1 MRKIAD
7 RCLVLL
13 AALLL
18 LIPALFVNFKPDQIS
33 HIENRALAE
42 PVPIQEGLNAF
53 MSALDDSIN
62 DRIGFR
68 DPVMQFYNNL
78 YYKHL
83 QGNHGQVIVG
93 KEGWLFFK
101 DSIPEYTGTN
111 YDEETT
117 AYQVSIVKALDEW
130 CRQRDI
136 QLIFAIYPSKT
147 AVYDNYMPDY
157 LQQAQRLRMDL
168 VVEML
173 EQEGILVTYAKN
185 ALVANRDTQEL
196 YRRSD
201 THWNAYGARY
211 ALEDMLDKLGLPSY
225 DIPVE
230 QGWAQDG
237 DLQTML
243 GAGWSGHHSIVATV
257 TPKEGS
263 SFEPLEG
270 NDFYIHSPDTKK
282 IVCYRDSF
290 HLCLTDYYTYYF
302 HGPVIWNFTL
312 DFDYIEQESPDYL
325 LVGFVDR
332 NFDFLTSVNAGVLDL
347 VS

>member
-1 MRKIAD
+1 MRKFAD
-7 RCLVLL
+7 IILILL
-13 AALLL
+13 AVLLL
-18 LIPALFVNFKPDQIS
+18 LIPVCFINFLPDQVSI
-33 HIENRALAE
+33 IENRALAE
-42 PVPIQEGLNAF
+42 PVSLDEGLNAF
-53 MSALDDSIN
+53 MTGLNDSMN

-68 DPVMQFYNNL
+68 DPIMQFYNDL
-78 YYKHL
+78 YYKKL

-93 KEGWLFFK
+93 QDGWLFFK

-111 YDEETT
+111 YNEETM

-157 LQQAQRLRMDL
+157 LQKAQYHRIDR

-173 EQEGILVTYAKN
+173 EQEGILVTYPKD
-185 ALVANRDTQEL
+185 ALVAHREEQEL

-211 ALEDMLDKLGLPSY
+211 ALDDMLEKLGLPSY
-225 DIPVE
+225 DIPTE
-230 QGWAQDG
+230 QYLLQSG

-243 GAGWSGHHSIVATV
+243 GAGWSGHHSIAANV
-257 TPKEGS
+257 TLKEGS
-263 SFEPLEG
+263 SFETLEG
-270 NDFYIHSPDTKK
+270 NNFYIHSQDTKK
-282 IVCYRDSF
+282 FVCYRDSF

-302 HGPVIWNFTL
+302 HGPVIWEFTL
-312 DFDYIEQESPDYL
+312 DFDYIEQEDPDYL
-325 LVGFVDR
+325 LIGFVDR
-332 NFDFLTSVNAGVLDL
+332 NFDFLTAVNAGILDL